1 MQAGRYPTSLQ
12 GARESLVAAHPS
24 RDHQRGFTLIELLV
38 VVAIVGLLVAILMP
52 SLAMARQAARQTREL
67 ASGQQ
72 LMQAYFTYAGDYK
85 GYVLPGFGPN
95 NITARDQTGQ
105 TLSGPLAW
113 RYPWRIAP
121 YLEYNFLGLYDD
133 RALLERY
140 QSRGD
145 YQYVVSLSPS
155 LGINADFVGGNRE
168 NEITFNPTS
177 GARYGSFYIRRLD
190 EARNTT
196 RLIVFC
202 SARGVDP
209 ALGDGGAPVNG
220 FHRVDA
226 PRFLEERWSTE
237 PFSQDQEPYRL
248 GHVHPRFSGKAVVMH
263 LDGHG
268 ESLPV
273 ADLRDMRRWADG
285 ATGPDWEVR
294 ELGSSAP

>member
-1 MQAGRYPTSLQ
+1 MRAGRYPTSLQ
-12 GARESLVAAHPS
+12 GARENLVAAHAR

-38 VVAIVGLLVAILMP
+38 VVGIVGLLVAILMP
-52 SLAMARQAARQTREL
+52 ALAMARQASRQTREL
-67 ASGQQ
+67 ATGQQ

-105 TLSGPLAW
+105 TLSGPVAW

-121 YLEYNFLGLYDD
+121 YLDYNFLGLYDD

-155 LGINADFVGGNRE
+155 LGINADFVGGNRD
-168 NEITFNPTS
+168 NAIAFNPGLT
-177 GARYGSFYIRRLD
+177 ARYGSFYIRRLD
-190 EARNTT
+190 EARNTS

-209 ALGDGGAPVNG
+209 AGGEPVNG
-220 FHRVDA
+220 FHRVNA
-226 PRFLEERWSTE
+226 PRFLGQRWAA
-237 PFSQDQEPYRL
+237 EPYSQAQAPEDL

-294 ELGSSAP
+294 ELGSSAH